1 MKSHPA
7 ATTVAALSGV
17 LLAGCVAMAVA
28 HAGVAVPVLSRFG
41 PGGNDAVWP
50 AVVAFSVGSV
60 LMTAIVVGA
69 LRRRPWAWALGVV
82 VHGLVI
88 FGALTPYRGI
98 GSLVAV
104 LISVTVVALLLSR
117 PGRTALLPAQP

>member
-7 ATTVAALSGV
+7 AAAVAGLSG
-17 LLAGCVAMAVA
+17 LLLVGSVAMAVA
-28 HAGVAVPVLSRFG
+28 HAGVSVPVLSRFG
-41 PGGNDAVWP
+41 PGGSDAVWP
-50 AVVAFSVGSV
+50 AVVAFGVGAL
-60 LMTAIVVGA
+60 LMTAIVVGT

-104 LISVTVVALLLSR
+104 VIAVTVVALLLSR